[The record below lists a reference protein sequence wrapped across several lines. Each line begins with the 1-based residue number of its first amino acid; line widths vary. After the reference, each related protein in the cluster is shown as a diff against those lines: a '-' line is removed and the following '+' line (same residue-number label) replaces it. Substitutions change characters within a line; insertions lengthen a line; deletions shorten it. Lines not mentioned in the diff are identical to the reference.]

1 MIDDAKLLETVIA
14 EFEALTH
21 IPRPS
26 GHERAVS
33 DYLKKRFTEIGC
45 TVTQDDALN
54 IIAEMPA
61 TAGCEAAPRTILQGH
76 MDMVC
81 VAEPGVIYD
90 PLKDPIHMQRTE
102 NHLTADGT
110 SLGSDDGIGVAE
122 ILTAMQYT
130 EVHGALRAIIT
141 VDEEQGM
148 SGARRLDAAHLAD
161 ASFLINCD
169 SEDYHI
175 MTVGSAGSVNLDFS
189 RMLSR
194 RESEQPAYRIAV
206 EGLRGGH
213 SGERIG
219 DGRGNAIR
227 TLALALQTLA
237 EHGRVEI
244 VSFTGGTARNAIP
257 PTAEAIIR
265 TAIHERELV
274 DLLVGEEKRFHA
286 LYGAADPAMKFAFTT
301 VENAE
306 HVIGEEEQRDLID
319 LLTLLRTGVYD
330 MSRLHADMVETSAN
344 LGVLRMDDMEVHV
357 QYFPRSSVN
366 ERLDEIVSAARTLA
380 ERTGFTLN
388 IGIQSPAWHE
398 REESVLA
405 KLMREVYAAQ
415 NGGAAMKIESI
426 HAGLETSWYAAK
438 NPALDMVS
446 IGVTTTGIHTPAERV
461 EIASIVPEAKLMMET
476 LRRIVDCKN
485 ALHGNK
491 D

>member
-1 MIDDAKLLETVIA
+1 MIDDAKILETVIA

-45 TVTQDDALN
+45 TVTQDEALN
-54 IIAEMPA
+54 IIAEMSA
-61 TAGCEAAPRTILQGH
+61 TAGCEAAPCTILQGH

-90 PLKDPIHMQRTE
+90 PLTDPIKMQRTE
-102 NHLTADGT
+102 EYLTADGT
-110 SLGSDDGIGVAE
+110 SLGGDDGIGVAE

-130 EVHGALRAIIT
+130 EAHGALRAIIT

-148 SGARRLDAAHLAD
+148 SGARRLDAAHLAK
-161 ASFLINCD
+161 ARFLINCD

-189 RMLSR
+189 RMLTR
-194 RESEQPAYRIAV
+194 RESALPAYRIAV

-237 EHGRVEI
+237 GHGKIEI

-265 TAIHERELV
+265 TEIGEREIVNVLV
-274 DLLVGEEKRFHA
+274 EEEKRFHA
-286 LYGAADPAMKFAFTT
+286 LYGTADPTMKFAFTT
-301 VENAE
+301 VENAGR
-306 HVIGEEEQRDLID
+306 VIGADEQHDLIA
-319 LLTLLRTGVYD
+319 LLTLLRTGVHD
-330 MSRLHADMVETSAN
+330 MSRLHVDKVETSAN
-344 LGVLRMDDMEVHV
+344 LGVITMDESEVHV
-357 QYFPRSSVN
+357 QFFPRSSVN
-366 ERLDEIVSAARTLA
+366 ERLDEIVTMAETLA
-380 ERTGFTLN
+380 KRTGFTLTV
-388 IGIQSPAWHE
+388 GAKSPAWRE
-398 REESVLA
+398 REHSTLV
-405 KLMREVYAAQ
+405 KIMGEVYAAQ
-415 NGGAAMKIESI
+415 NGGAAMTVESI
-426 HAGLETSWYAAK
+426 HAGLETSWHAAK
-438 NPALDMVS
+438 NPELDMVS
-446 IGVTTTGIHTPAERV
+446 IGVTAHGIHTPEERV
-461 EIASIVPEAKLMMET
+461 EIAAIVPEAKLMMET
-476 LRRIVDCKN
+476 LRRIAEEKS
-485 ALHGNK
+485 
-491 D
+491 

>member
-1 MIDDAKLLETVIA
+1 MIDDAKILETVIA

-45 TVTQDDALN
+45 TVTQDEALN

-61 TAGCEAAPRTILQGH
+61 TTGCEAAPRTILQGH

-81 VAEPGVIYD
+81 VAKPGVIYD
-90 PLKDPIHMQRTE
+90 PLNDPIKMLRTE
-102 NHLTADGT
+102 ESLTADGT
-110 SLGSDDGIGVAE
+110 SLGGDDGIGVAE

-130 EVHGALRAIIT
+130 EEHGPLRAIIT

-148 SGARRLDAAHLAD
+148 SGARHLDAAHLSGAR
-161 ASFLINCD
+161 FLINCD

-189 RMLSR
+189 RMLTR
-194 RESEQPAYRIAV
+194 RESALPAYRIAV

-237 EHGRVEI
+237 GHGKIEI

-265 TAIHERELV
+265 TEIGEREIVNVLV
-274 DLLVGEEKRFHA
+274 EEEKRFHA
-286 LYGAADPAMKFAFTT
+286 LYGTADPAMKFAFTT
-301 VENAE
+301 VENAGR
-306 HVIGEEEQRDLID
+306 VIGADEQHDLIA
-319 LLTLLRTGVYD
+319 LLTLLRTGVHD
-330 MSRLHADMVETSAN
+330 MSRLHVDKVETSAN
-344 LGVLRMDDMEVHV
+344 LGVISMDKSEVHV
-357 QYFPRSSVN
+357 QFFPRSSVN
-366 ERLDEIVSAARTLA
+366 ERLDEIVTMAETLA
-380 ERTGFTLN
+380 ERTGFTLTV
-388 IGIQSPAWHE
+388 GAKSPAWRE
-398 REESVLA
+398 REHSTLV
-405 KLMREVYAAQ
+405 KIMGEVYAAQ
-415 NGGAAMKIESI
+415 NGGAAMTVESI
-426 HAGLETSWYAAK
+426 HAGLETSWHAAK
-438 NPALDMVS
+438 NPELDMVS
-446 IGVTTTGIHTPAERV
+446 IGVTAHGIHTPEERV
-461 EIASIVPEAKLMMET
+461 EIAAIVPEAKLMMET
-476 LRRIVDCKN
+476 LRRIAEEKS
-485 ALHGNK
+485 
-491 D
+491 

>member
-1 MIDDAKLLETVIA
+1 MTDDAKILETVIA

-45 TVTQDDALN
+45 TVTQDEALN

-61 TAGCEAAPRTILQGH
+61 TTGCEAAPRTILQGH

-81 VAEPGVIYD
+81 VAKPGVIYD
-90 PLKDPIHMQRTE
+90 PLNDPIKMLRTE
-102 NHLTADGT
+102 ESLTADGT
-110 SLGSDDGIGVAE
+110 SLGGDDGIGVAE

-130 EVHGALRAIIT
+130 EEHGPLRAIIT

-148 SGARRLDAAHLAD
+148 SGARRLDAAHLQGAR
-161 ASFLINCD
+161 FLINCD

-189 RMLSR
+189 RMLTR
-194 RESEQPAYRIAV
+194 RESALPAYRIAV

-237 EHGRVEI
+237 GHGKIEI

-265 TAIHERELV
+265 TEIGEREIVNVLV
-274 DLLVGEEKRFHA
+274 EEEKRFHA
-286 LYGAADPAMKFAFTT
+286 LYGTADPAMKFSLSS
-301 VENAE
+301 VENAGR
-306 HVIGEEEQRDLID
+306 VIGADEQHDLIA
-319 LLTLLRTGVYD
+319 LLTLLRTGVHD
-330 MSRLHADMVETSAN
+330 MSRLHVDKVETSAN
-344 LGVLRMDDMEVHV
+344 LGVITMDESEVHV
-357 QYFPRSSVN
+357 QFFPRSSVN
-366 ERLDEIVSAARTLA
+366 ERLDEIVTMAETLA
-380 ERTGFTLN
+380 ERTGFTLTV
-388 IGIQSPAWHE
+388 GAKSPAWRE
-398 REESVLA
+398 REHSTLV
-405 KLMREVYAAQ
+405 KIMGEVYAAQ
-415 NGGAAMKIESI
+415 NGGAAMTVESI
-426 HAGLETSWYAAK
+426 HAGLETSWHAAK
-438 NPALDMVS
+438 NPELDMVS
-446 IGVTTTGIHTPAERV
+446 IGVTTHGIHTPEERV
-461 EIASIVPEAKLMMET
+461 EIAAIVPEAKLMMET
-476 LRRIVDCKN
+476 LRRIAEEKE
-485 ALHGNK
+485 
-491 D
+491 

>member
-1 MIDDAKLLETVIA
+1 MIDDAKILETVIA

-45 TVTQDDALN
+45 TVTQDEALN

-61 TAGCEAAPRTILQGH
+61 TTGCEGAPRTILQGH

-90 PLKDPIHMQRTE
+90 PLKDPISMQRTE
-102 NHLTADGT
+102 EYLTADGT
-110 SLGSDDGIGVAE
+110 SLGGDDGIGVAE

-130 EVHGALRAIIT
+130 EAHGALRAIIT

-148 SGARRLDAAHLAD
+148 SGARRLDAAHLQGAR
-161 ASFLINCD
+161 FLINCD

-189 RMLSR
+189 RMLTR
-194 RESEQPAYRIAV
+194 RESALPAYRIAV

-237 EHGRVEI
+237 GHGKIEI

-265 TAIHERELV
+265 TEIGEREIVNVLV
-274 DLLVGEEKRFHA
+274 EEEKRFHA
-286 LYGAADPAMKFAFTT
+286 LYGTADPAMKFSLSS
-301 VENAE
+301 VENAGR
-306 HVIGEEEQRDLID
+306 VIGADEQHDLIA
-319 LLTLLRTGVYD
+319 LLTLLRTGVHD
-330 MSRLHADMVETSAN
+330 MSRLHVDKVETSAN
-344 LGVLRMDDMEVHV
+344 LGVISMDESEVHV
-357 QYFPRSSVN
+357 QFFPRSSVN
-366 ERLDEIVSAARTLA
+366 ERLDEIVTMAETLA
-380 ERTGFTLN
+380 KRTGFTLTV
-388 IGIQSPAWHE
+388 GAKSPAWRE
-398 REESVLA
+398 REHSTLV
-405 KLMREVYAAQ
+405 KIMGEVYAAQ
-415 NGGAAMKIESI
+415 NGGAAMTVESI
-426 HAGLETSWYAAK
+426 HAGLETSWHAAK
-438 NPALDMVS
+438 NPELDMVS
-446 IGVTTTGIHTPAERV
+446 IGVTTHGIHTPEERV
-461 EIASIVPEAKLMMET
+461 EIGAIVPEAKLMMET
-476 LRRIVDCKN
+476 LRRISAEKV
-485 ALHGNK
+485 
-491 D
+491 